1 MPHFREYPISI
12 EGRSKGKLKNRSMLY
27 YETSKF
33 LDEVVHDPT
42 AGTDKQDLWTRIGRY
57 TYIGLLSN
65 RIESIYKFDSIEY
78 SIIRLNIRSIRT
90 PVTKNHVLGYKIRGS
105 YLE

>member
-33 LDEVVHDPT
+33 LDEVVHDPI
-42 AGTDKQDLWTRIGRY
+42 AGTDKQDLWTQIGRY
-57 TYIGLLSN
+57 TYSN
-65 RIESIYKFDSIEY
+65 FAKQTFGFDVSFNPMQ
-78 SIIRLNIRSIRT
+78 RNQRA
-90 PVTKNHVLGYKIRGS
+90 N
-105 YLE
+105 